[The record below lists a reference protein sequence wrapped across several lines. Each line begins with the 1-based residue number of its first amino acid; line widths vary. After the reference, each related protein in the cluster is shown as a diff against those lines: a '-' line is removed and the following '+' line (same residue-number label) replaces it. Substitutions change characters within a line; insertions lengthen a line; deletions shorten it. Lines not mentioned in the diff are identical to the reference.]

1 MSARALLRRAAVSA
15 AALLALAAS
24 RAEAQQRPALRF
36 PVTAVGDST
45 FVFRAGGG
53 PGVAKGVHGAV
64 VDPAHHDALVAHFR
78 VLSVVRGDA
87 IALITGQM
95 TDVTTEHV
103 AVLDAP
109 RTPWYRAR
117 AFWVGLVLGIGG
129 GVAAAAAS
137 R

>member
-1 MSARALLRRAAVSA
+1 MTARGLLRRAAVPA
-15 AALLALAAS
+15 AVLLALVS
-24 RAEAQQRPALRF
+24 WRAEAQQRPAVRF

-45 FVFRAGGG
+45 FVFHASPARW
-53 PGVAKGVHGAV
+53 PAKGMQGAV
-64 VDPAHHDALVAHFR
+64 VDPARHDALVAHFR

-95 TDVTTEHV
+95 TDVTTDHV

-109 RTPWYRAR
+109 RTPWYRER
-117 AFWVGLVLGIGG
+117 AFWVGLVLGVGG
-129 GVAAAAAS
+129 GAAAVAAS